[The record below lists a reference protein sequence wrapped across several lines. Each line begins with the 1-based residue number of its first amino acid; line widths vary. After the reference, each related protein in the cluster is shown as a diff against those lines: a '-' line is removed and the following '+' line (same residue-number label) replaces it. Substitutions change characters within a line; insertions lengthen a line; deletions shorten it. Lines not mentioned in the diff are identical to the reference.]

1 MPKPPFFTGFEA
13 ALNFRSSPVSRS
25 RNPIFYRFF
34 YYSKQI
40 VSNIVS
46 NTERG
51 CPDGVLKVEK
61 TERSYFFAFFK
72 ADMTL
77 IITDIYD
84 SMQGKYK
91 AFSSAANINPRQ
103 SALRVQSGT
112 SNLAQTKAWQ
122 KATKRTDGIDYMYGF
137 NKNNLCIC

>member
-1 MPKPPFFTGFEA
+1 MKPSDLREWLSWWSTTLP
-13 ALNFRSSPVSRS
+13 RSGPRVRVPSRA
-25 RNPIFYRFF
+25 RETLYFIGFF

-61 TERSYFFAFFK
+61 AERSYFFAFFK

-77 IITDIYD
+77 IIMAIYD
-84 SMQGKYK
+84 S
-91 AFSSAANINPRQ
+91 
-103 SALRVQSGT
+103 
-112 SNLAQTKAWQ
+112 
-122 KATKRTDGIDYMYGF
+122 IDYRKY
-137 NKNNLCIC
+137 